1 MPACPTDAIV
11 APYVVDNRRCIS
23 YLTIEHKGVI
33 PVELRSFMGNW
44 VFGCDICQEV
54 CPVNRKAKFTGDP
67 NFGRTD
73 LSAVELVELLEMT
86 DERFRERF
94 AGTPVM
100 RAKRV
105 GMQRNACVALGNA
118 GDPSAVPALTHALRF
133 APPLVRA
140 HAAWALGRIGG
151 AAARSSLADASVD
164 ETDDEVL
171 GEIRQALGAGGAAYS
186 LS

>member
-1 MPACPTDAIV
+1 
-11 APYVVDNRRCIS
+11 
-23 YLTIEHKGVI
+23 
-33 PVELRSFMGNW
+33 MGNW

-54 CPVNRKAKFTGDP
+54 CPVNRKAKATGDP

-73 LSAVELVELLEMT
+73 LSAVDLIELLEMT
-86 DERFRERF
+86 DEQFRQRF

-105 GMQRNACVALGNA
+105 GMQRNACVALGNS
-118 GDPSAVPALTHALRF
+118 GDLAAVPALARALRSGLS
-133 APPLVRA
+133 LVRQ

-151 AAARSSLADASVD
+151 IAARTNLRHALAGEADPA
-164 ETDDEVL
+164 VL
-171 GEIRQALGAGGAAYS
+171 SEIRQALGVGDAGHS

>member
-1 MPACPTDAIV
+1 
-11 APYVVDNRRCIS
+11 
-23 YLTIEHKGVI
+23 
-33 PVELRSFMGNW
+33 MGNW

-54 CPVNRKAKFTGDP
+54 CPVNRKAKSTGDP

-73 LSAVELVELLEMT
+73 LSAVDLVELLEMT

-118 GDPSAVPALTHALRF
+118 GDPSAVPALTHALRS

-151 AAARSSLADASVD
+151 AAAHNFADRRLVRRD
-164 ETDDEVL
+164 
-171 GEIRQALGAGGAAYS
+171 
-186 LS
+186 